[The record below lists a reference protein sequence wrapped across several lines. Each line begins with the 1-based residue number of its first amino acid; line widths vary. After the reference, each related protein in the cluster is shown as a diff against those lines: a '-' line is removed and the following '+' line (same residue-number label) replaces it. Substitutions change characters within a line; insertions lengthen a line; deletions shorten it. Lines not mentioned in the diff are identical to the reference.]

1 MKSDYSTSPGLN
13 VTKHRTKV
21 AAIVAATLATLVW
34 AAPSANAAD
43 PRTQFGKLEYG
54 ASYAVGYLRW
64 HARSVDVDYSLKA
77 SYCRR
82 LVVDGYDANGQ
93 WWGTAFSPLRCN
105 TTYTDTMNVPTN
117 TPGGAAYVRTRLVDE
132 NWNPLD
138 RGLEFR
144 P

>member
-1 MKSDYSTSPGLN
+1 MLK
-13 VTKHRTKV
+13 RTTA
-21 AAIVAATLATLVW
+21 AAITAASLATLVF

-43 PRTQFGKLEYG
+43 PRTQFTKLEYG

-82 LVVDGYDANGQ
+82 LVVDAYNANSQ
-93 WWGTAFSPLRCN
+93 FLGTGKSPLFCN
-105 TTYTDTMNVPTN
+105 YTDTKTVNVPSN
-117 TPGGAAYVRTRLVDE
+117 QVGGAAYVRTYLLDE
-132 NWNPLD
+132 NNIILD
-138 RGLEFR
+138 QDIEFR

>member
-1 MKSDYSTSPGLN
+1 MKSDYSTSLGLKPG
-13 VTKHRTKV
+13 KHRTKV

-64 HARSVDVDYSLKA
+64 HARSVDVDYSIKA

-82 LVVDGYDANGQ
+82 LVVESYDAGGYR
-93 WWGTAFSPLRCN
+93 WGIEASPLVCN
-105 TTYTDTMNVPTN
+105 MTYTNTMNVPAN
-117 TPGGAAYVRTRLVDE
+117 TPGGAAYVRTRFVDE
-132 NWNPLD
+132 KWNPLD
-138 RGLEFR
+138 SGLEFR